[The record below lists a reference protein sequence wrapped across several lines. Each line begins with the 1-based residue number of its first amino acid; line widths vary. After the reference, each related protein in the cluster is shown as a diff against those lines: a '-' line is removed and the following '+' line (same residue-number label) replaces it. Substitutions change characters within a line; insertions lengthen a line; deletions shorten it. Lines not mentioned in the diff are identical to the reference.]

1 MSIAAPSSSNGSG
14 ALDSL
19 SNMKAPG
26 SDMDKQEFLELLVM
40 QLSNQDPMDPQDP
53 SEFTAQLTQFSS
65 LEQLAS
71 IREGLDMMAITQTS
85 ATHASMVQFVGKN
98 VEFADNSIQWDGTE
112 SEVDL
117 TYSLGGRAESVTIM
131 VQDDEG
137 NQVKTIELGPQE
149 AGMNKISFDGVSEH
163 GLKLPPGEYTFSVSA
178 RTADETTVEV
188 NTLGAGLVESVTFE
202 KGYPELIMTDG
213 RRVDLGKILTVSSF
227 GDEEESP
234 IDAIVGDSDDDKPT
248 EHAPINE
255 E

>member
-1 MSIAAPSSSNGSG
+1 
-14 ALDSL
+14 
-19 SNMKAPG
+19 MKAPG

-40 QLSNQDPMDPQDP
+40 QLSNQDPMDPKDP

-71 IREGLDMMAITQTS
+71 IREGLNMMAITQTS

-98 VEFADNSIQWDGTE
+98 VEFADNSIQWDGTQ

-131 VQDDEG
+131 VQDEEG

-149 AGMNKISFDGVSEH
+149 AGMNKVSFDGVNEQ

-213 RRVDLGKILTVSSF
+213 RRVDLGKILTVSSLDD
-227 GDEEESP
+227 DEDESP

>member
-1 MSIAAPSSSNGSG
+1 MSIAAPSSSSGSG

-19 SNMKAPG
+19 SSMKAPG

-40 QLSNQDPMDPQDP
+40 QLSNQDPMDPKDP

-85 ATHASMVQFVGKN
+85 ATHASMVEFVGKN

-117 TYSLGGRAESVTIM
+117 SYSLGGRAEAVTIL
-131 VQDDEG
+131 VQDEEG
-137 NQVKTIELGPQE
+137 NKVKTIELGPQE
-149 AGMNKISFDGVSEH
+149 AGLNKVSFDGIGEQ
-163 GLKLPPGEYTFSVSA
+163 GLKLPPGEYTFSVAA
-178 RTADETTVEV
+178 RTADETAVEV
-188 NTLGAGLVESVTFE
+188 NTLGGGVVASVTFE

-213 RRVDLGKILTVSSF
+213 RRVDLGKILTVSSP
-227 GDEEESP
+227 DEVSSS
-234 IDAIVGDSDDDKPT
+234 IDDIVADEDEDKPT